1 MPRQKR
7 QKLKKR
13 ADGRYACVYHGR
25 FFYGYTVDQALQ
37 AREEYKHQETAKE
50 YKRENPLVR
59 DYAAQWLKLQA
70 TGAAYQTQK
79 EKASLVKKL
88 ADDLG
93 ELYVKDVRASDV
105 KNLYAHHFSSASESY
120 IRSASQIYRAIFDAA
135 VEDGIRDDNPARQRS
150 ARPHKGTTPE
160 SRAITDQER
169 EWITTLCTDH
179 RAHPVVMAMLYSGIR
194 PQEAKALDID
204 RDISGDYI
212 TVRETVHLKSS
223 NRYEATRKMKTAY
236 SGRVVPLF
244 PPLKAA
250 LKDKHGLL
258 IQSASGAPVTV
269 QAWRSAW
276 ESYVYSL
283 ETAIN
288 GCSERWYGRRKQDAG
303 KALPPFVH
311 VTFTPY
317 ILRHSFVKMCRDNG
331 VEINTCIHW
340 MGHADAKMILKV
352 YDEYTPERGDAEAE
366 KLTKIL
372 FS

>member
-1 MPRQKR
+1 MPRQKK
-7 QKLKKR
+7 QHLKRR
-13 ADGRYACVYHGR
+13 ADGRYACVYHGQ
-25 FFYGYTVDQALQ
+25 FFYGYTEDEAFA
-37 AREEYKHQETAKE
+37 ARKE
-50 YKRENPLVR
+50 YKRQEATKEYQRENPIVK
-59 DYAAQWLKLQA
+59 DYADGWLKRQA

-88 ADDLG
+88 TDSLG
-93 ELYVKDVRASDV
+93 EMYLKDVRASDI
-105 KNLYAHHFSSASESY
+105 KGLYAQKFGNCSASY

-135 VEDGIRDDNPARQRS
+135 VEDGICKENPARQKS
-150 ARPHKGTTPE
+150 AKPHKGMTPE
-160 SRAITDQER
+160 TRAITDQER
-169 EWITTLCTDH
+169 EWIETLCTDH
-179 RAHPVVMAMLYSGIR
+179 RAHAVVMAMLYAGIR
-194 PQEAKALDID
+194 PQEAKALDLD

-276 ESYVYSL
+276 ESYVYAL

-288 GCSERWYGRRKQDAG
+288 GCPERWYGRRKQDAG
-303 KALPPFVH
+303 KNLPPFVH
-311 VTFTPY
+311 VAFTPY
-317 ILRHSFVKMCRDNG
+317 MLRHSFVKMCRDNG

-352 YDEYTPERGDAEAE
+352 YDEYTPERGASEAE
-366 KLTKIL
+366 KLTKKL